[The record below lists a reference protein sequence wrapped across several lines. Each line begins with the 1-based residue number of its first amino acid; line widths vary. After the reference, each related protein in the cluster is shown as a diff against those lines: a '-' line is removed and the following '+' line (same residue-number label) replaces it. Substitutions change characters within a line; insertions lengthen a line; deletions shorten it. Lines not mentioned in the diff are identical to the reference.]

1 MNIAI
6 KSKRKLPFD
15 IVQRIEGFI
24 KVEIDLYQRTKNGWY
39 LRIVDTCTYGEESVE
54 VQPNP
59 ENPEEMIQVPVMV
72 EKTQSIT
79 REKVYPAEF
88 LNGLALAVNAKKI
101 LKNETFAE
109 DLDKLFKVGLL
120 ALTQKECLDGK
131 GIYLSNAEDW
141 ELCECE
147 NE

>member
-15 IVQRIEGFI
+15 LVLRIEGFV
-24 KVEIDLYQRTKNGWY
+24 KVEIDLYQRTKKGWY
-39 LRIVDTCTYGEESVE
+39 LRIIDTCTYEIEEMQ

-59 ENPEEMIQVPVMV
+59 ENPEEMIQVPVKV
-72 EKTQSIT
+72 EQYKSIT
-79 REKVYPAEF
+79 REKEYPAEF

-120 ALTQKECLDGK
+120 ALTQKECVEGK
-131 GIYLSNAEDW
+131 GIYFSNAEDW
-141 ELCECE
+141 ELCEE
-147 NE
+147 

>member
-1 MNIAI
+1 M
-6 KSKRKLPFD
+6 
-15 IVQRIEGFI
+15 QRIEGII

-39 LRIVDTCTYGEESVE
+39 LRIIDTCTYEIEEMQW
-54 VQPNP
+54 QPTP
-59 ENPEEMIQVPVMV
+59 ESPEEMIQVPIMV
-72 EKTQSIT
+72 KKTQSIT

-88 LNGLALAVNAKKI
+88 LNGLAIAVNAKKI
-101 LKNETFAE
+101 LKNETFAL

-120 ALTQKECLDGK
+120 ALTQKECLEGK

>member
-24 KVEIDLYQRTKNGWY
+24 KVEIDLYQRTKKGWY
-39 LRIVDTCTYGEESVE
+39 FRIVDTCTYEEE
-54 VQPNP
+54 EMQWRPNP
-59 ENPEEMIQVPVMV
+59 ENPEEMIQVPIMV
-72 EKTQSIT
+72 EKTKTRI
-79 REKVYPAEF
+79 REKEYPADF
-88 LNGLALAVNAKKI
+88 LNGLAIAVNAKKI
-101 LKNETFAE
+101 LKNETFAL

-120 ALTQKECLDGK
+120 ALTQKECMEGK
-131 GIYLSNAEDW
+131 GICLSNAEDW